1 MKIKDGYML
10 REIDGVSVVVAV
22 GEESKR
28 FNGMIRLNSTGTFL
42 WKHLSEGIEYD
53 DLLSKMLEAYDVDE
67 HTARQG
73 MDSFISKLKSN
84 GFLSDE
90 QN

>member
-53 DLLSKMLEAYDVDE
+53 DLLDKMLAAYEVDE
-67 HTARQG
+67 QTARQG
-73 MDSFISKLKSN
+73 IDSFITKLKDN

-90 QN
+90 KN